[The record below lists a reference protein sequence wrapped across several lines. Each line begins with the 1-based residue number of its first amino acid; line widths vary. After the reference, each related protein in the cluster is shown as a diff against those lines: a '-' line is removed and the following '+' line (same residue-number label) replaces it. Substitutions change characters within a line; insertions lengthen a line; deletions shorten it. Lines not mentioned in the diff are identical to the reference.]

1 MVKKQSLADAKIDF
15 KKMGFKKSK
24 DFFELNQK
32 EKDMLQSLLDITK
45 YSKPSGKTK
54 LRGFWETLSK

>member
-1 MVKKQSLADAKIDF
+1 MVKKQSLSDARIDF
-15 KKMGFKKSK
+15 RRMGFNKSK
-24 DFFELNQK
+24 DFFQLNGK

-45 YSKPSGKTK
+45 YSKPSGKSK

>member
-1 MVKKQSLADAKIDF
+1 MVKKQSLSDAKIDF
-15 KKMGFKKSK
+15 KRLGFDKNK

-32 EKDMLQSLLDITK
+32 EKEILQSLLDITK
-45 YSKPSGKTK
+45 YSKPKGKSK

>member
-45 YSKPSGKTK
+45 YSKPSGKSK